1 MRYLLLLLLLLTGPL
16 SQIQASEL
24 PAEQLLK
31 ALKVAE
37 EDTEKFQLYSQLAS
51 HYQGSATDLTINY
64 SLMAYNLAQQN
75 QWTAQ
80 AFDGLAIGVQSMIQ
94 SGQFQEG
101 GFRLLQLLRNLDPDQ
116 LRPSQGVLREA
127 IEAKLQ
133 LRLANLEAA
142 RGYLEA
148 AEAKLEDKEAQF
160 AEPNVW
166 MLRAEYNLQSGDTI
180 SAIGGYKQ
188 SLELLS
194 NRSNSD
200 FLKGIA
206 YMQLAEIYLSL
217 DDAEQCISYCQ
228 RLLNELPKANT
239 KIRAEAQLFQ
249 LRAYA
254 YLDLYKTFE
263 EQAILVMASAKQSN
277 LIDIQAAVLTL
288 LAKHQFRLSTSGK
301 RNSYYDQAIDFAQK
315 EELLLIE
322 KELLLDRQEFFL
334 RKKQTWKAN
343 ALIPAL
349 DDLYQRLVKA
359 QRSEAGR
366 IAQLQLMLAD
376 KEILLEDHS
385 SQLKSSQKNLL
396 AQKRSGYN
404 NYLLVLLLIA
414 CAGALLYFL
423 HQSLNARGQIE
434 GNLEDRTK
442 ELKHTRQKLRETQV
456 HLAANEAELQ
466 RVMHLSVQEIKIPV
480 VNIEKVLQ
488 ESAPSR
494 QAIRANLGQIDFLLG
509 EMDEYNRL
517 RREGNVSAT
526 ISLQESVMQV
536 LENLKFEIERQGI
549 IIEVEELP
557 QIEGNET
564 LMVQLFQNL
573 IYDTMALP
581 GSNNLI
587 RIEHHENANEHC
599 FSVKNATAI
608 IGENLRSAIND
619 LFGNYPAGQFH
630 PIAGKPLSTVKK
642 IIDEYK
648 GKIWLEMDAGH
659 GSVFHFTLP
668 KEANYSVYPI

>member
-1 MRYLLLLLLLLTGPL
+1 MRYLVLLLLLLAGNPSL
-16 SQIQASEL
+16 IQASEL

-37 EDTEKFQLYSQLAS
+37 DDTEKFQLYLQLAS
-51 HYQGSATDLTINY
+51 HYQGAATDLTINY

-75 QWTAQ
+75 NWTAQ
-80 AFDGLAIGVQSMIQ
+80 AFDGLAIGVESMIQ
-94 SGQFQEG
+94 NGKFQEG
-101 GFRLLQLLRNLDPDQ
+101 GFRLLQLLRNLDPNK
-116 LRPSQGVLREA
+116 LRPAQAVLREA
-127 IEAKLQ
+127 IEANLQ
-133 LRLANLEAA
+133 LRLANLDAA
-142 RGYLEA
+142 GGYLEA

-160 AEPNVW
+160 AAPNIW
-166 MLRAEYNLQSGDTI
+166 LLRADFNLQSGDTI

-188 SLELLS
+188 AIDLLS
-194 NRSNSD
+194 DRSGSD

-206 YMQLAEIYLSL
+206 YIKLADAYLAL
-217 DDAEQCISYCQ
+217 DDAEQCIAYCQ

-239 KIRAEAQLFQ
+239 TIRAQAQLFQ

-254 YLDLYKTFE
+254 YLDLFKTLE
-263 EQAILVMASAKQSN
+263 ERAAAVLSTTKQPN
-277 LIDIQAAVLTL
+277 LTDIHGSVLTL
-288 LAKHQFRLSTSGK
+288 LAKHQSQLLARRKGNT
-301 RNSYYDQAIDFAQK
+301 YYDLAMNFAQK
-315 EELLLIE
+315 EELLLME
-322 KELLLDRQEFFL
+322 KELLLERQEFFL
-334 RKKQTWKAN
+334 GTKQIRKAN
-343 ALIPAL
+343 ALLPAL
-349 DDLYQRLVKA
+349 DNLYQRLVKA
-359 QRSEAGR
+359 QRSEAGQ

-376 KEILLEDHS
+376 KQILLEDHG
-385 SQLKSSQKNLL
+385 SQLKASQKNLL

-423 HQSLNARGQIE
+423 NQTINARGQIE
-434 GNLEDRTK
+434 SSLEDRTK
-442 ELKHTRQKLRETQV
+442 ELKHTRQKLRETQI

-494 QAIRANLGQIDFLLG
+494 QAIRANLGQIDFLLD

-557 QIEGNET
+557 QIQGNET

-581 GSNNLI
+581 GSDNLI
-587 RIEHHENANEHC
+587 RIEHHENGNEHC
-599 FSVKNATAI
+599 FSVKNSTAI
-608 IGENLRSAIND
+608 IGENLRTAIDD

-642 IIDEYK
+642 IIDEFK
-648 GKIWLEMDAGH
+648 GKIWLEMDGGH

-668 KEANYSVYPI
+668 KEDNYSVYPI